1 MTPLDSRELARLR
14 RRAQPLRPRITI
26 GRAGLNEAQI
36 AQVRQ
41 ALVTHP
47 LLKVRVGSADRDT
60 ADAIGRRLAESVP
73 CVLVG
78 RLGFVLTL
86 YDPRH
91 DTHPPPGDASSEAD
105 AERL

>member
-1 MTPLDSRELARLR
+1 MTPPDSRELANLR

-26 GRAGLNEAQI
+26 GRAGLNEAQV

-41 ALVTHP
+41 ALATHP
-47 LLKVRVGSADRDT
+47 LLKVRVGSADRET

-73 CVLVG
+73 CILVG

-91 DTHPPPGDASSEAD
+91 DTHPPAGAAGGEARD
-105 AERL
+105 ERI